1 MALVDILIG
10 VVIGFVGGVLI
21 PAGVLYWYRYE
32 IGQWIIERQAKQSF
46 EKGLGLEDAFAN
58 DGMGED
64 PFAAGGMD
72 EGPFAT
78 GGMDEDPFG
87 NDGTGEA
94 GFGNAGSAVEVET
107 ESTGESDAGRAGQ
120 PGAGGTGQPDAGA
133 ATDSGSG
140 TRRCDCGALVSPRLD
155 DECPECGAPV
165 SSE

>member
-10 VVIGFVGGVLI
+10 VVIGFVGGVLV

-32 IGQWIIERQAKQSF
+32 IGQWLLERQAKQSF
-46 EKGLGLEDAFAN
+46 EEGLGLEDAFAN
-58 DGMGED
+58 DGTGED
-64 PFAAGGMD
+64 PFATDEMD
-72 EGPFAT
+72 GDPFA
-78 GGMDEDPFG
+78 

-94 GFGNAGSAVEVET
+94 GFGNAGSAVEMET
-107 ESTGESDAGRAGQ
+107 EPTGGSDAGEAGQ
-120 PGAGGTGQPDAGA
+120 PGAGGAGQPDAGA